1 MAADWNF
8 FLSLQA
14 GGSAWPAERNA
25 AGRADPDFI
34 PTILMHM
41 TKNPLHIA
49 IIGGGA
55 AGFFAAVTAKDK
67 WPEARVVIYERN
79 RNVLAKV
86 LVTGGGRCNLTNSF
100 EQITDLRQAYPRGH
114 RQLKR
119 WFRHF
124 DHRQTYAWFERKG
137 VPLVTQADAC
147 VFPRS
152 QQSASVADCL
162 VGEARRT
169 GVEIRTG
176 CRLERMT
183 QTADCAWELL
193 FGNGE
198 TVCADRVA
206 VTTGGAP
213 KASLLRHLDG
223 LGHRVEAPVPSL
235 FTFDMADRAL
245 RSLMGTVVGEA
256 SVSIPSTKFQA
267 SGPLL
272 ITHWGMS
279 GPAILKLSSYA
290 ARHLHE
296 CGYRSAMSVC
306 WLPAL
311 RRSEVEEMLVRL
323 GASHPQRQL
332 GSQRP
337 QALPSRLW
345 SYLLSKG
352 GLDEGKRWAEL
363 GRKGFNRLVELLTND
378 CYEITGRGTFKEE
391 FVTCGGISLSEIDL
405 NTMESKRC
413 PHLFF
418 AGEVLDIDGITGG
431 FNLQAAWT
439 TGYLVGQHIGCQESE
454 G

>member
-1 MAADWNF
+1 MF
-8 FLSLQA
+8 PLRLQH
-14 GGSAWPAERNA
+14 
-25 AGRADPDFI
+25 DLFI
-34 PTILMHM
+34 TILMLM

-55 AGFFAAVTAKDK
+55 AGFFAAVTAKDQC
-67 WPEARVVIYERN
+67 PEARVAIYERN
-79 RNVLAKV
+79 RKVLAKV

-100 EQITDLRQAYPRGH
+100 ELITDLRQAYPRGF
-114 RQLKR
+114 QQMKR
-119 WFRHF
+119 WFRQF
-124 DHRQTYAWFERKG
+124 DNEQTCAWFERHG
-137 VPLVTQADAC
+137 VPLVTQDDAC

-152 QQSASVADCL
+152 QQSASVVDCL
-162 VGEARRT
+162 VNEARRL
-169 GVEIRTG
+169 GVVIRTG
-176 CRLERMT
+176 YCLEKMQQAT
-183 QTADCAWELL
+183 DGSWELR

-198 TVCADRVA
+198 LVHADRVA

-213 KASLLRHLDG
+213 RASLLRHLDG
-223 LGHRVEAPVPSL
+223 LGHVLEAPVPSL
-235 FTFDMADRAL
+235 FTFNVDDRAL
-245 RSLMGTVVGEA
+245 RNLMGTVVSEA
-256 SVSIPSTKFQA
+256 AVSIPSTRFQA

-290 ARHLHE
+290 ARYLYA

-311 RRSEVEEMLVRL
+311 RQSEVEEMLVRL

-363 GRKGFNRLVELLTND
+363 GRKGFNRLVEQLTND
-378 CYEITGRGTFKEE
+378 RYEMTGKGSFKDE